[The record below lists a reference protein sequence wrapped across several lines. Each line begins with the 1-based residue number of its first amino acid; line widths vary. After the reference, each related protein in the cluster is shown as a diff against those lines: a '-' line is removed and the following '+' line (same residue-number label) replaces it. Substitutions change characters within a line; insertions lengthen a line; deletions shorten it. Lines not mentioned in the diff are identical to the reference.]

1 MAKEAWMVRMEAERA
16 AWAKTPAGKATVAMY
31 AAAEKAGMAE
41 ALKSVATE
49 VTVAF
54 FGGKIFAGV
63 ETGYG
68 EMMEVAPERAEMGC
82 PVPPFPEAAVS
93 RAEAWLKK
101 YGAKMG
107 WEVR

>member
-31 AAAEKAGMAE
+31 AAAEKAGMASE
-41 ALKSVATE
+41 LRGVAAE

-54 FGGKIFAGV
+54 FGGKLFAGV
-63 ETGYG
+63 ETGWA
-68 EMMEVAPERAEMGC
+68 EISEVEAERREMGE
-82 PVPPFPEAAVS
+82 PVPAFPEAAVA